1 MTIEFFERM
10 CDIDSDKTYV
20 SKAKLNDTELPL
32 YAVEE
37 KINICNEKEY
47 KYYSYNQ
54 RTNNYNMRSL
64 LWDEAEYLGFLYNH
78 RTDEL
83 QKLIDSGKLYR
94 TVMQRVHKA
103 NKLIDS
109 TLHEWEAQDE
119 EIILAKKTGNNEKY
133 RRLLNGLR
141 MTARTEIYREY
152 LFR

>member
-20 SKAKLNDTELPL
+20 SKAKLNGTELPL

-54 RTNNYNMRSL
+54 RTNNYSMRSL
-64 LWDEAEYLGFLYNH
+64 LWDEAEYIEFLYNH

-109 TLHEWEAQDE
+109 TLHAVSYTHLTLPT
-119 EIILAKKTGNNEKY
+119 IL
-133 RRLLNGLR
+133 RV
-141 MTARTEIYREY
+141 
-152 LFR
+152 

>member
-1 MTIEFFERM
+1 MTIEFFEKM
-10 CDIDSDKTYV
+10 CNIDSDKTYV
-20 SKAKLNDTELPL
+20 SKAKLNGTELPL

-54 RTNNYNMRSL
+54 RTNNYSMRSF
-64 LWDEAEYLGFLYNH
+64 LWDEAEYIEFLYNH

-83 QKLIDSGKLYR
+83 KKLIDSGKLYR
-94 TVMQRVHKA
+94 TVMQRVHKE

-109 TLHEWEAQDE
+109 TLHEWESQDE
-119 EIILAKKTGNNEKY
+119 EIILAKKSGNNEKY
-133 RRLLNGLR
+133 RKLLNGLR

>member
-1 MTIEFFERM
+1 MNENLRFFEKSYYR
-10 CDIDSDKTYV
+10 DARGRV
-20 SKAKLNDTELPL
+20 SVL
-32 YAVEE
+32 
-37 KINICNEKEY
+37 INIEKFMDKVEY
-47 KYYSYNQ
+47 I
-54 RTNNYNMRSL
+54 
-64 LWDEAEYLGFLYNH
+64 EFLYNH

-109 TLHEWEAQDE
+109 TLHEWESQDE
-119 EIILAKKTGNNEKY
+119 EIILAKKSGNNEKY
-133 RRLLNGLR
+133 RKLLNGLR

>member
-1 MTIEFFERM
+1 MTIEFFEKM

-20 SKAKLNDTELPL
+20 SKAKLNGTELPL

-54 RTNNYNMRSL
+54 RTNNYSMRSL
-64 LWDEAEYLGFLYNH
+64 LWDEAEYIEFLYNH

-83 QKLIDSGKLYR
+83 QKLIDS
-94 TVMQRVHKA
+94 
-103 NKLIDS
+103 
-109 TLHEWEAQDE
+109 TLHEWESQDE
-119 EIILAKKTGNNEKY
+119 EIILAKKSGNNEKY
-133 RRLLNGLR
+133 RKLLNGLR

>member
-1 MTIEFFERM
+1 
-10 CDIDSDKTYV
+10 
-20 SKAKLNDTELPL
+20 
-32 YAVEE
+32 
-37 KINICNEKEY
+37 
-47 KYYSYNQ
+47 
-54 RTNNYNMRSL
+54 MRSL
-64 LWDEAEYLGFLYNH
+64 LWDEAEYIEFLYNH

-109 TLHEWEAQDE
+109 TLHEWESQDE
-119 EIILAKKTGNNEKY
+119 EIILAKKSGNNEKY
-133 RRLLNGLR
+133 RKLLNGLR